1 MESVQV
7 IQGGLQNLL
16 ISEQLHF
23 YSRLVCHQMG
33 KQFQDLSEKI
43 NIVNPRLVRLENKK
57 DSQSTSHNYFIMLVT
72 FLVFGV
78 IKTYIIA

>member
-1 MESVQV
+1 
-7 IQGGLQNLL
+7 
-16 ISEQLHF
+16 
-23 YSRLVCHQMG
+23 MG